1 MKKSKLIISM
11 LLAGTILQGCASVG
25 NQSMKKQDHTTVS
38 AKILKGTTKEY
49 QIVQQFGV
57 PLETRFTDSGNKIFT
72 YVYDDSSAFTPETVG
87 SVLFT
92 LGLAG
97 TKVKGERRELTILF
111 DQNDTV
117 KNYTV
122 HVSKVEGGTMLFK

>member
-1 MKKSKLIISM
+1 MKKSKLIISI

-25 NQSMKKQDHTTVS
+25 NRSMKKQDHTTVS

-57 PLETRFTDSGNKIFT
+57 PLNTSFTNEGNKIFT
-72 YVYDDSSAFTPETVG
+72 YVYDDASAFTPETVG
-87 SVLFT
+87 SVIFT

-97 TKVKGERRELTILF
+97 SKTRGERRELTILF
-111 DQNDTV
+111 DENDTV